1 VRYRIVNHLGV
12 FTINENGSIFT
23 TVPLDR
29 ELRSRYDLIVEASD
43 GAVDPR
49 RTTFTLSVLVI
60 DIDDNSPEFSQK
72 TYIVNV
78 PENSPVGTVVLRFSA
93 VDADLF
99 SNVTYRIKSAE
110 DMKLFLVNPI
120 SGELSVLQTLDFEDL
135 DSMGTG
141 STYTFLVEAVDQAGT
156 MPPGEATVTIR
167 ITDMNDFSPVFSQ
180 ALYKGLVAPNA
191 EKGTV
196 ITTVFAEDQ
205 DPPGTPASL
214 VRYRVEEDQS
224 PYSGSIFDVEEESG
238 RIITRVNLNEQPS
251 VTFKL
256 VVIAFDDGELVKENR
271 TLVEITVLQP
281 SMIPIFTEEE
291 YR

>member
-1 VRYRIVNHLGV
+1 TSITTVNIVVTDVNDNNPKFDLNLPRNLTVQEEEANMFVGQVTATDPDAGANGLVRYRIVNHLGV

-78 PENSPVGTVVLRFSA
+78 PENSPVGTVVLRFS
-93 VDADLF
+93 V
-99 SNVTYRIKSAE
+99 R
-110 DMKLFLVNPI
+110 
-120 SGELSVLQTLDFEDL
+120 ELSVLQTLDFEDL

-167 ITDMNDFSPVFSQ
+167 ITVRSYVT
-180 ALYKGLVAPNA
+180 LY
-191 EKGTV
+191 
-196 ITTVFAEDQ
+196 
-205 DPPGTPASL
+205 SL
-214 VRYRVEEDQS
+214 CLS
-224 PYSGSIFDVEEESG
+224 
-238 RIITRVNLNEQPS
+238 
-251 VTFKL
+251 
-256 VVIAFDDGELVKENR
+256 
-271 TLVEITVLQP
+271 
-281 SMIPIFTEEE
+281 
-291 YR
+291 